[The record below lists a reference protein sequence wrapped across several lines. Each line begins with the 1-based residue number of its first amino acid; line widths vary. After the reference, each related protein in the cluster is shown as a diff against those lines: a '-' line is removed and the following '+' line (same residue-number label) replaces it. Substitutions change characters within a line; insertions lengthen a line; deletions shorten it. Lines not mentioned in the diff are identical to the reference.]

1 MKFPRYTFPMPDF
14 SFHSLTSHPPTP
26 TPLQNVVLDW
36 NIFSE
41 LFSCAVSVRSWIS
54 ESLLSRWIK
63 TKSRNLERRHRAE
76 AVLKT
81 TLIWLHSFS
90 FHSDCLCLVTYKF
103 NLHLNSYL
111 TIYLIIY
118 YIYTIFTKTLESIK
132 NIAQFVPSTKMNL

>member
-1 MKFPRYTFPMPDF
+1 MKFPRYTFPCLI
-14 SFHSLTSHPPTP
+14 FHFVPSHLTLPPP
-26 TPLQNVVLDW
+26 ASSKCCAGLKHFFWV
-36 NIFSE
+36 IF
-41 LFSCAVSVRSWIS
+41 LRSVRSWIS
-54 ESLLSRWIK
+54 ESLLSQWIK